1 MIQLGTLP
9 YVGAVA
15 LAKAVGVSTAGL
27 SAMEISNAIAQKI
40 QENPE
45 VLNTPQAKGIAF
57 AMGIK
62 LPGVF
67 APDAEEM
74 ERERQRIEQD
84 LKPGVT
90 KPIDQGPI
98 KTGETTP
105 PKIET
110 TETLPAT
117 EEVGPIKE
125 QFPDLFDE
133 LNKVVINYSKDVP
146 KDFKDLAKR
155 GVGQDKGTKAAE
167 ALFDDDIF
175 TDVLDES
182 QLNNIRQLEERYVGD
197 VLDRGDPSIPVTLTN
212 PMFKNYEEYFED
224 YKEKLAEIAKEKL
237 GDEFPM
243 FRLMKKEDALKMLI
257 DQKLPTIKK
266 LDKNT
271 GEVTPLIINMFGENV
286 EMLQENMSFTLNP
299 RTALGF
305 KEIFD
310 SKGPDENFVLI
321 EFKASPSDIVMRGH
335 SGETDLVLNM
345 AEAIS
350 SPQLFKLYDFKYKK
364 EDGKIKGL
372 DVSENKEFKNFF
384 KKPEEPTKKAYGGFI
399 DKPLTGNSRYI

>member
-1 MIQLGTLP
+1 MIPATIP

-27 SAMEISNAIAQKI
+27 SAMEISNAITQRI

-74 ERERQRIEQD
+74 EKERQRIEQD

-98 KTGETTP
+98 KTGETIP

-110 TETLPAT
+110 TETLPIAK
-117 EEVGPIKE
+117 EVGPIKE
-125 QFPDLFDE
+125 QFPDLFNE
-133 LNKVVINYSKDVP
+133 LNKAVITYSKDVP
-146 KDFKDLAKR
+146 KNFKDLAKR
-155 GVGQDKGTKAAE
+155 SVGKDKGTKAAE
-167 ALFDDDIF
+167 ALFDDNNLK
-175 TDVLDES
+175 DVLDES
-182 QLNNIRQLEERYVGD
+182 QLNNIKQLEDRYIGD
-197 VLDRGDPSIPVTLTN
+197 ILDRGDPSIPLAFTN
-212 PMFKNYEEYFED
+212 SMMKQYQEYFED
-224 YKEKLAEIAKEKL
+224 YKEKLAEIAKEQL
-237 GDEFPM
+237 GNEFQM
-243 FRLMKKEDALKMLI
+243 FILLKKDDALKMLI
-257 DQKLPTIKK
+257 DQELPTIKK
-266 LDKNT
+266 LDRDT
-271 GEVTPLIINMFGENV
+271 GESIPFTINMMGEDV

-310 SKGPDENFVLI
+310 SEAPDEDFVLI
-321 EFKASPSDIVMRGH
+321 EYKASPSDIVMRGH

-345 AEAIS
+345 GEAIS
-350 SPQLFKLYDFKYKK
+350 VPRLFKLYDFKYKK
-364 EDGKIKGL
+364 EDNKIKGL
-372 DVSENKEFKNFF
+372 DLSENKEFKNFF
-384 KKPEEPTKKAYGGFI
+384 KKPIKKSMGGLI
-399 DKPLTGNSRYI
+399 DKPLSGNSRYI